1 MAIFPI
7 LQTAGSG
14 LRTHRIWMDAVA
26 DNLAN
31 VNTIRPFDEGAF
43 QARYVVA
50 EAIRSDDRDPP
61 GVGGGSRAAAV
72 LFGSSEG
79 RVRYEPT
86 HPYANEQGLVRYPDI
101 ELGDQMT
108 QLVMAQRAYQ
118 MNLAVVDR
126 ARDAYLQA
134 LQINGR

>member
-1 MAIFPI
+1 MAIFPA
-7 LQTAGSG
+7 LQVAGSG
-14 LRTHRIWMDAVA
+14 LRTHRIWMDAIA

-31 VNTIRPFDEGAF
+31 INTVRPFEQEAF
-43 QARYVVA
+43 RARYIVA
-50 EAIRSDDRDPP
+50 QSVRADGNDPI

-72 LFGSSEG
+72 LFGDAEG
-79 RVRYEPT
+79 RVRYEPD

-101 ELGDQMT
+101 DLADQMT

-118 MNLAVVDR
+118 LNLAVVDR

>member
-1 MAIFPI
+1 MSIFPV

-31 VNTIRPFDEGAF
+31 VNTIRPFDEPAF
-43 QARYVVA
+43 QERFIVA
-50 EAIRSDDRDPP
+50 QAIRSDDRDPP

-72 LFGSSEG
+72 LFGSDEG
-79 RVRYEPT
+79 RLRYQPE
-86 HPYANEQGLVRYPDI
+86 HPYANSEGVVRGPDI
-101 ELGDQMT
+101 NVGDQMT
-108 QLVMAQRAYQ
+108 QLIMAQRAYQ

-126 ARDAYLQA
+126 ARDTYMQA